1 MTSRFQSI
9 EQTLS
14 WFSPCVLFCAA
25 PVVVTIVVYTLVRF
39 MKRRSGTDGATM
51 YDPETEPK
59 IERVETKKVKFE
71 RESDE
76 KRG

>member
-1 MTSRFQSI
+1 MTNRFQSV
-9 EQTLS
+9 QHVLT

-39 MKRRSGTDGATM
+39 MKRRSGADGATM
-51 YDPETEPK
+51 YDAKTEPK
-59 IERVETKKVKFE
+59 IERVETKTVKFE
-71 RESDE
+71 READE